1 MTEWLIN
8 DGPSQSAHNCLLKV
22 LQVSTII
29 SLNIFTYNLNIYQ
42 SQKDLG
48 LSYHNMET
56 LKRKISNLPKQGEWQ
71 TCTMALSEDP
81 GVQHQIYYQNPIDV
95 IKSLWSNPTYAN
107 QMVFAPQKV
116 WISSDKTSRLY
127 NEMWTGDWWWKIQV
141 LFLIK
146 FYSNIILNNSNIII
160 G

>member
-8 DGPSQSAHNCLLKV
+8 DGPSQSANNCLLKV
-22 LQVSTII
+22 LQVSIII

-95 IKSLWSNPTYAN
+95 IKSLWSNPTYTN
-107 QMVFAPQKV
+107 QMVFAP
-116 WISSDKTSRLY
+116 
-127 NEMWTGDWWWKIQV
+127 
-141 LFLIK
+141 
-146 FYSNIILNNSNIII
+146 
-160 G
+160 

>member
-1 MTEWLIN
+1 MAELLIDN
-8 DGPSQSAHNCLLKV
+8 GPSQSANNQLLKI
-22 LQVSTII
+22 LQVSII
-29 SLNIFTYNLNIYQ
+29 LFLSIFTNNISIFQ
-42 SQKDLG
+42 SKEDIG
-48 LSYHNMET
+48 LSYHNMDN
-56 LKRKISNLPKQGEWQ
+56 LKRKISSLPKQGEWQ

-81 GVQHQIYYQNPIDV
+81 GVQHQIYYRNPIDV
-95 IKSLWSNPTYAN
+95 IKSLQSNPTYAD
-107 QMVFAPQKV
+107 QMAFAPQKV
-116 WISSDKTSRLY
+116 WTSSDKTSQLY